1 MSSYVEELF
10 SVTDKVAIVTGAAA
24 GMGEAIAI
32 GLGKAGAKVAVAD
45 RDEEG
50 GAATA
55 KAINDA
61 GGAATFYAID
71 LVDTDRIQEVCKEVA
86 DEYGQIDILVNAAGV
101 TFPLKDTDTLEER
114 LANYDLTM
122 SIDLRAAYALT
133 IAARE
138 HMKKAGGGSVIN
150 ITSINSVV
158 GFPGNPG
165 YVAAKGGMRMMTKG
179 LAMDLTGDNIRVN
192 NIAPGYI
199 KTAMTA
205 GSQADPEMYNARLRH
220 MIVERWGEPEDMVG
234 ATIYLASQ
242 ASSYVTG
249 QDIFVDGGWTAKG
262 LT

>member
-1 MSSYVEELF
+1 MSSYIETLF
-10 SVTDKVAIVTGAAA
+10 SVSDKVAIVTGGAA
-24 GMGEAIAI
+24 GMGEAIAK
-32 GLGKAGAKVAVAD
+32 GLAQAGAIVAVVD
-45 RDEEG
+45 RDAEG
-50 GAATA
+50 GQATA
-55 KAINDA
+55 DAITEAGGKGEFYQLDLAQTDKIEEMCTEINDKH
-61 GGAATFYAID
+61 GH
-71 LVDTDRIQEVCKEVA
+71 
-86 DEYGQIDILVNAAGV
+86 IDILVNAAGV

-122 SIDLRAAYALT
+122 SIDLRAAYALS
-133 IAARE
+133 IAAGVY
-138 HMKKAGGGSVIN
+138 MASSGGGSIIN
-150 ITSINSVV
+150 LTSINSIM

-179 LAMDLTGDNIRVN
+179 LAMDMTKDKIRVN

-205 GSQADPEMYNARLRH
+205 GSQADPEMYNSRLRH
-220 MIVERWGEPEDMVG
+220 MIVERWGEPEDMIG
-234 ATIYLASQ
+234 ATIYLASE

>member
-1 MSSYVEELF
+1 MSSYIDKLF
-10 SVTDKVAIVTGAAA
+10 SVADKVAIVTGAAA
-24 GMGEAIAI
+24 GMGEAIAK
-32 GLGKAGAKVAVAD
+32 GLAQAGAKVVVAD

-50 GAATA
+50 GKETT
-55 KAINDA
+55 KDINDA
-61 GGAATFYAID
+61 GGIASFYAID
-71 LVDTDRIQEVCKEVA
+71 LADTDRIQEVCKEVG
-86 DEYGQIDILVNAAGV
+86 DKYGQIDILVNAAGV

-114 LANYDLTM
+114 LSNFDLTIA
-122 SIDLRAAYALT
+122 IDLRAAYALT

-138 HMKKAGGGSVIN
+138 YMKKAGGGSVIN
-150 ITSINSVV
+150 ITSINSIM

-179 LAMDLTGDNIRVN
+179 LAMDLTADNIRVN

-205 GSQADPEMYNARLRH
+205 GSQADPEMYNSRLRH
-220 MIVERWGEPEDMVG
+220 MIVQRWGEPEDMIG
-234 ATIYLASQ
+234 ATIYLASE

>member
-1 MSSYVEELF
+1 MSTFIEKLF
-10 SVTDKVAIVTGAAA
+10 SVSDRVAIVTGAAA
-24 GMGEAIAI
+24 GMGEAIAK
-32 GLGKAGAKVAVAD
+32 GLAQAGATVAVVD
-45 RDEEG
+45 LDEAG

-55 KAINDA
+55 SAITDA
-61 GGAATFYAID
+61 GGKAEFYQLD
-71 LVDTDRIQEVCKEVA
+71 LAQTDKIQALCKEINGK
-86 DEYGQIDILVNAAGV
+86 YGRIDILVNGAGV

-122 SIDLRAAYALT
+122 SIDLRAAYALS
-133 IAARE
+133 IAAGE
-138 HMKKAGGGSVIN
+138 YMASSGGGSIIN
-150 ITSINSVV
+150 LTSINSII

-165 YVAAKGGMRMMTKG
+165 YVAAKGGMRMMARG
-179 LAMDLTGDNIRVN
+179 LAMDMIKDNIRVN

-205 GSQADPEMYNARLRH
+205 GSQSDPEMYNSRLRH
-220 MIVERWGEPEDMVG
+220 MIVPRWGEPEDMVG
-234 ATIYLASQ
+234 ATIYLASD

>member
-1 MSSYVEELF
+1 MSSYVEKLF
-10 SVTDKVAIVTGAAA
+10 SVADKVAIVTGAAA
-24 GMGEAIAI
+24 GMGEAIAK
-32 GLGKAGAKVAVAD
+32 GLAQAGSIVAVVD

-50 GAATA
+50 GKATTAAITEA
-55 KAINDA
+55 GGKAEFYQLDLAQTDKIEEMCKEINDKH
-61 GGAATFYAID
+61 G
-71 LVDTDRIQEVCKEVA
+71 R
-86 DEYGQIDILVNAAGV
+86 IDILVNAAGV

-122 SIDLRAAYALT
+122 SIDLRAAYALS
-133 IAARE
+133 IAAGVY
-138 HMKKAGGGSVIN
+138 MAGSGGGSIIN
-150 ITSINSVV
+150 LTSINSIM

-165 YVAAKGGMRMMTKG
+165 YVAAKGGMRMLTKG
-179 LAMDLTGDNIRVN
+179 LAMDMTKDKIRVN

-205 GSQADPEMYNARLRH
+205 GSQADPEMYNSRLRH
-220 MIVERWGEPEDMVG
+220 MIVERWGEPEDMIG
-234 ATIYLASQ
+234 ATIYLASE